1 MAYKSIMY
9 AILRANN
16 DFIGVNL
23 KFYFFLPI
31 SNCIYYKLEGV
42 IAKSANPDC
51 PSYFLVYNAAHR
63 IQKIQ
68 RCGLRH
74 QDTQTRK
81 GGLSAINP
89 HIHLELFLVP
99 VKSIFSPTFWTYNSQ
114 IFSLNTLPPLQF
126 L

>member
-23 KFYFFLPI
+23 KFYFFFPI
-31 SNCIYYKLEGV
+31 SNCIDYKLEGV

-51 PSYFLVYNAAHR
+51 PPYFLVYNSAHR

-89 HIHLELFLVP
+89 HIHLELFVVP
-99 VKSIFSPTFWTYNSQ
+99 VKSIFSPTF
-114 IFSLNTLPPLQF
+114 
-126 L
+126 